1 MLCAHLLLM
10 ALVLGISYWW
20 SRTALMLC
28 FVMCMLLAN
37 IFLQEEIHLLGMH
50 VTPVEVYT
58 IAGIVAL
65 NLLQQKYGDQ
75 VCIVIKVDFLLY

>member
-10 ALVLGISYWW
+10 ALVLGISYCW

-28 FVMCMLLAN
+28 FVLCMLLAN

-50 VTPVEVYT
+50 VTPVEV
-58 IAGIVAL
+58 
-65 NLLQQKYGDQ
+65 
-75 VCIVIKVDFLLY
+75 